1 MDNLDKWLE
10 KPYTDELP
18 TNTYLFE
25 IAMHKEVEIEADS
38 EEEAE
43 EIISDNLSDYI
54 DEDDI
59 EIR

>member
-10 KPYTDELP
+10 RPYTDEPP

-25 IAMHKEVEIEADS
+25 ARLSKEIEIEARS

-54 DEDDI
+54 DENDI
-59 EIR
+59 EIQ